1 MRCSNNMAL
10 KALKRGEQVKQT
22 GMPRHWTL
30 EHPYPSWVWDFTL
43 VQTLRWQGT
52 RSGIQLLFW
61 GVPDRNGIPSWRPAR
76 RSGSSLRCLHIKD
89 CLAGKLRREPM
100 VASTIPLKKRLS
112 TRGSLC
118 KRAQSADSKR
128 TRHPPAVSGSKTSLL
143 PQTADEQHPTT
154 PRRERCPANR
164 QVSHKVGVADEIR
177 QRERPPPRAV
187 QICLNERNRHQVFH
201 VDR

>member
-1 MRCSNNMAL
+1 MAL

-89 CLAGKLRREPM
+89 CLAGYYPTEEEAEYPWEPM
-100 VASTIPLKKRLS
+100 QK
-112 TRGSLC
+112 G
-118 KRAQSADSKR
+118 SKR
-128 TRHPPAVSGSKTSLL
+128 RFKKNASPTSCIRKQDKPATS
-143 PQTADEQHPTT
+143 D
-154 PRRERCPANR
+154 
-164 QVSHKVGVADEIR
+164 S
-177 QRERPPPRAV
+177 
-187 QICLNERNRHQVFH
+187 
-201 VDR
+201 